1 MVPPTQGPP
10 PLLRLP
16 LPLVLPLLVSHLLL
30 FSAPATAAAPL
41 SPWWREGPAT
51 PASTYSLVTLTLTP
65 GSYANATDNTYLL
78 RAALA
83 NATPGTTV
91 RIPPAPAPFFHYYL
105 DGGNI
110 FSGLHNVTL
119 QIDGDLRA
127 KDNCFDGCWPLDER
141 PQAQPT
147 GGYAN
152 FFEFDSCTHLTIRG
166 TGRLNGMGKVRCVG
180 ASVAL
185 QQVVCLRRLL
195 GSVASP
201 PACCQ

>member
-1 MVPPTQGPP
+1 MQHPP
-10 PLLRLP
+10 PLRL
-16 LPLVLPLLVSHLLL
+16 LLPLLISHLLFL
-30 FSAPATAAAPL
+30 SAPATAAPPL
-41 SPWWREGPAT
+41 SPWWRAGPAT
-51 PASTYSLVTLTLTP
+51 RASTFSLVTLTLTP
-65 GSYANATDNTYLL
+65 GAYANATDNTHLL

-91 RIPPAPAPFFHYYL
+91 RIPPAPAPFSHYYL

-166 TGRLNGMGKVRCVG
+166 AGRLNGMGKVRRVG
-180 ASVAL
+180 ASVAA
-185 QQVVCLRRLL
+185 VCLRRLL
-195 GSVASP
+195 GSVVSP
-201 PACCQ
+201 PACWQ